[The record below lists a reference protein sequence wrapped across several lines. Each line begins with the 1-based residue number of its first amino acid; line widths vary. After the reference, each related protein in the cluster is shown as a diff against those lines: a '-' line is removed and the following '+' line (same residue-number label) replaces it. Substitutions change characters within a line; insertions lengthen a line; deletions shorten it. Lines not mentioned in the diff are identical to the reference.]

1 MDQSVKDLINEQI
14 THEFYAA
21 YLYLAMAAHFEEEN
35 YAGFAQWFRMQ
46 AKEEE
51 AHAMKLFDYMVER
64 GERIELNQID
74 KPPVEFGAP
83 IDAFRG
89 ALAHEQK
96 VTGLINTMYEAA
108 VSAKD
113 YPTQVMLQW
122 FIEEQVEEEDTTGT
136 AVERLERAGDSNAA
150 LMFLDAE
157 YGKRSTG
164 AHEH

>member
-1 MDQSVKDLINEQI
+1 MDEKVKDLINEQI

-35 YAGFAQWFRMQ
+35 YEGFAQWFRMQ

-64 GERIELNQID
+64 GERIELQQID
-74 KPPVEFGAP
+74 KPPVSFGAP
-83 IDAFRG
+83 VEAFKA

-96 VTGLINTMYEAA
+96 VTGLINTIYEAA
-108 VSAKD
+108 MSAKD

-136 AVERLERAGDSNAA
+136 AVDRLEMAGDSHAA
-150 LMFLDAE
+150 LMFLDSE

-164 AHEH
+164 AHGH